1 MPVSLP
7 SVSLVYAL
15 LILVPGFLTYKTAR
29 KQGNLT
35 EKVDRFDKAIYT
47 VIGSGASFS
56 IIVLVYFYATN
67 ARIRNIAQNQ
77 YTVIELSL
85 GYLGML
91 VIACIIGFLAGIA
104 IDWHFHRDSDV
115 RNETTWQLLAEGREE
130 PTRARAVMTNGDE
143 IWGEYYVT
151 DSEPH
156 GQDILLKY
164 PQKIT
169 RERGMR
175 EVEKTSIGDYAFL
188 SQSDISHIYFETDI
202 DI

>member
-1 MPVSLP
+1 
-7 SVSLVYAL
+7 
-15 LILVPGFLTYKTAR
+15 LVPGFLTYKTAR

>member
-29 KQGNLT
+29 RKGNLT

-47 VIGSGASFS
+47 VIGSGVSFS
-56 IIVLVYFYATN
+56 IIVSTYFYITN
-67 ARIRNIAQNQ
+67 AQLSNVTRNEYNI
-77 YTVIELSL
+77 IELSL
-85 GYLGML
+85 GYLSML
-91 VIACIIGFLAGIA
+91 FIACVIGFLAGIA
-104 IDWHFHRDSDV
+104 IDWYLHRDSDV

-169 RERGMR
+169 RENGMG

-202 DI
+202 NV

>member
-7 SVSLVYAL
+7 SISLVYAL

-29 KQGNLT
+29 RKGNLT
-35 EKVDRFDKAIYT
+35 ETVDRFDKAIYT
-47 VIGSGASFS
+47 VIGSGVSFS
-56 IIVLVYFYATN
+56 IIVLIHSLTTS
-67 ARIRNIAQNQ
+67 IQIHNITRNQ
-77 YTVIELSL
+77 YTIIELSL

-104 IDWHFHRDSDV
+104 IDWYLHRNSDV
-115 RNETTWQLLAEGREE
+115 RNETTWQLIAEGREE
-130 PTRARAVMTNGDE
+130 PTRARVVMTNGDE

-164 PQKIT
+164 PQKVT
-169 RERGMR
+169 RERGMG
-175 EVEKTSIGDYAFL
+175 EIEKTSIGDYAFL
-188 SQSDISHIYFETDI
+188 SQNDISHIYFETDI
-202 DI
+202 NI